1 MSLTWTALPALA
13 YQDMRTDYCWSLLS
27 TDPLLDCTSGAL
39 GNVSLVQHFES
50 KPGEFD
56 GSSAPPSA
64 ALCRQA
70 SIIRH
75 AHFLDGLVDETS
87 LSKSSRS
94 NVAAR
99 VLALNN
105 AKPPDQS
112 YLSSAIKPPSRAC
125 SPTISR
131 ERLRPFVRESSDA
144 EHSNLVH
151 QPPRPPALSPVRI
164 KPFVR
169 RDSRAASAGVQSPAS
184 CTRSPLADFSL
195 YIHSPQPQRFVQSLP
210 SDEDQK
216 PLLDTSCGNYDP
228 STRLAYD
235 RRTTQASA
243 PCRTTHPYQH
253 RGFPSGF
260 PSVPFSQP
268 TTCLRHGRK
277 LATKPKARGA
287 TLEGTERSISGA
299 YIPTGFKIR
308 SQVEATSPWAIPAK
322 SLTKKEGT
330 TLSPNICPDCLVEQ
344 AIKRRETMIISEEA
358 SARGEKGDLRLGDR
372 LSHDDFGSTTT
383 EPGTPT
389 DDHHPSTLIGLGMEL
404 QEVHIPG
411 AAVTGFPPDEVGTI
425 IAADLGDMLD
435 AIIIEHRGTLDS
447 VITNLRDGAPGLEDI
462 QRLSKELAEISR
474 AVAEVPIERFTE
486 ASMGQSSHPV
496 AAGMKRRRSVIVDAP
511 PAQIRKRVK
520 SIPDLLQLID
530 SAADNLGLDVGQTNG
545 SAVGTVRNGRVH
557 LAGRRKSTSDEHSL
571 LHGQKS
577 DDQDPLL
584 STIPISNQR
593 PTAPRSPSRLP
604 NYVLAQ
610 DVGTESRFPH
620 HSGEDGLLHKP
631 GEIHVR
637 HSTPSPPT
645 PVSMYRTAWPSPLL
659 LAKTDTTRLS
669 PLLSDHVAYRKKHSS
684 FASSGHADCSRRN
697 NARERA
703 SSPISH
709 TDRIAREYERDA
721 HFQPDVNELD
731 TTCSASSNRKGTCQ
745 AKPGRTAG
753 ESRSSCGEDE
763 ESRDKG
769 IRDQAREGREMDE
782 KGEGWIWS

>member
-1 MSLTWTALPALA
+1 MPYNPSLPASWFSIWIPFRTFLA
-13 YQDMRTDYCWSLLS
+13 AYD
-27 TDPLLDCTSGAL
+27 
-39 GNVSLVQHFES
+39 
-50 KPGEFD
+50 
-56 GSSAPPSA
+56 
-64 ALCRQA
+64 
-70 SIIRH
+70 
-75 AHFLDGLVDETS
+75 
-87 LSKSSRS
+87 
-94 NVAAR
+94 
-99 VLALNN
+99 VLA
-105 AKPPDQS
+105 
-112 YLSSAIKPPSRAC
+112 
-125 SPTISR
+125 T
-131 ERLRPFVRESSDA
+131 RP
-144 EHSNLVH
+144 
-151 QPPRPPALSPVRI
+151 
-164 KPFVR
+164 
-169 RDSRAASAGVQSPAS
+169 
-184 CTRSPLADFSL
+184 
-195 YIHSPQPQRFVQSLP
+195 
-210 SDEDQK
+210 
-216 PLLDTSCGNYDP
+216 
-228 STRLAYD
+228 
-235 RRTTQASA
+235 
-243 PCRTTHPYQH
+243 
-253 RGFPSGF
+253 
-260 PSVPFSQP
+260 
-268 TTCLRHGRK
+268 
-277 LATKPKARGA
+277 
-287 TLEGTERSISGA
+287 GA

-358 SARGEKGDLRLGDR
+358 SARDEKGDLRLGDR

-669 PLLSDHVAYRKKHSS
+669 PLLSECDAPVLPSEVFRSRDMSPVMSPIARSIVASPAPATPTVVAATTLVKEHQAPSRIPI
-684 FASSGHADCSRRN
+684 ASRASMSGMRTFNPTSTSWTQPAVPAVIERGPVKPSQV
-697 NARERA
+697 AQQERA
-703 SSPISH
+703 GRAAEKMKKAEIKG
-709 TDRIAREYERDA
+709 
-721 HFQPDVNELD
+721 
-731 TTCSASSNRKGTCQ
+731 SATKQ
-745 AKPGRTAG
+745 
-753 ESRSSCGEDE
+753 E
-763 ESRDKG
+763 
-769 IRDQAREGREMDE
+769 REGRWMRRVRA
-782 KGEGWIWS
+782 GFGVRV